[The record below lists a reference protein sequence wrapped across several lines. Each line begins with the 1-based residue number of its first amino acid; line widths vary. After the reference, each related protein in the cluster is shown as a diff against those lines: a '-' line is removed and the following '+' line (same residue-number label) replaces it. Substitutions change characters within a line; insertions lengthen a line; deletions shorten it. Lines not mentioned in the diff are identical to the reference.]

1 MCSIKIGNAQIA
13 YAQNLS
19 FQRNVRH
26 VPVMG
31 VGSYSAHALEPVDYS
46 ASGSLTLTRYTS
58 ELISNRYGITP
69 PTGVLHGLNPEN
81 MDSHN
86 PDSLRNGNSMIDAVS
101 FNPAKLLISYTF
113 DIDVYERGVDDTGT
127 AGGAAVATA
136 SGGNLFKHI
145 FKFHDCR
152 LTNYSYDFVPG
163 QLLLENVDFVCRY
176 IQDMQ
181 AVSAASVENSNT
193 ITLA

>member
-1 MCSIKIGNAQIA
+1 
-13 YAQNLS
+13 
-19 FQRNVRH
+19 
-26 VPVMG
+26 MG

-46 ASGSLTLTRYTS
+46 ASGSITLTRYTS
-58 ELISNRYGITP
+58 ELINQRHPITP
-69 PTGVLHGLNPEN
+69 PTGVAHGLNPEN
-81 MDSHN
+81 MDQIN
-86 PDSLRNGNSMIDAVS
+86 VDSLRNGNSMIDTVS

-113 DIDVYERGVDDTGT
+113 DIDVWERQIQADGT
-127 AGGAAVATA
+127 TNNL
-136 SGGNLFKHI
+136 GNHI

-181 AVSAASVENSNT
+181 AVANASFEDTNT